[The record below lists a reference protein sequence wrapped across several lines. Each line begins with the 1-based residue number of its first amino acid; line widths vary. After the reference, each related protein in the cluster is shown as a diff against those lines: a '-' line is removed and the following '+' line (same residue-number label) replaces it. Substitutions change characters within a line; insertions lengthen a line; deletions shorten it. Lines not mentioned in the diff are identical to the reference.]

1 MKRSKPQVA
10 AVITIHGPGL
20 MTLKGRRAIA
30 HWMREQACRFQG
42 YGSRYT
48 KNRFTA
54 RYMY

>member
-54 RYMY
+54 RYIY